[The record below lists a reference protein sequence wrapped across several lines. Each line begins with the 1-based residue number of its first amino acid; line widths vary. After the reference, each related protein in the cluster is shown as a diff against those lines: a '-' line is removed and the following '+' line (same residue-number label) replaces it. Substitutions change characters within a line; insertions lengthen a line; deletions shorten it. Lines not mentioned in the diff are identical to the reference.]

1 MNHLELRDNVLRY
14 YALHPDQASDI
25 IKDKLEFIKHTN
37 LWYDIVFLY
46 DTKKYL
52 NTMYQVSYEDNL
64 VRLTVPEFNKSLVM
78 GYSTDP
84 VSDMIRMLS
93 LLLIEQDSESP
104 HHYESPKDG
113 VAVFDFGCS
122 EGIYGNMYCNDTN
135 EYWGFDEKHWLPII
149 MKNVNTGLVNF
160 REGFV
165 TADSDLSDIKLTLPL
180 GMIKVDVEESACDVL
195 YACREFIT
203 KYHPMIQVAC
213 YHYHDQYK
221 DIINI
226 LRNDFN
232 YEDIIL
238 RGPMLFPQDQNQYY
252 PYFRYGLV
260 IAK

>member
-25 IKDKLEFIKHTN
+25 IKDKLEFIRRTDS
-37 LWYDIVFLY
+37 WYDIVFLY
-46 DTKKYL
+46 DTNKYL
-52 NTMYQVSYEDNL
+52 NTKYRVSYEDDL
-64 VRLTVPEFNKSLVM
+64 VRITAPKFNVSLVL
-78 GYSTDP
+78 GHRDSS
-84 VSDMIRMLS
+84 VNGLIRMLV

-113 VAVFDFGCS
+113 VSVFDFGCS
-122 EGIYGNMYCNDTN
+122 EGIYGNLYCNDTN
-135 EYWGFDEKHWLPII
+135 EYWGFDDKYWLPIM

-165 TADSDLSDIKLTLPL
+165 TADTDLSDIKLTLPL
-180 GMIKVDVEESACDVL
+180 GMIKIDVEESACDIL
-195 YACREFIT
+195 TACKNFIT
-203 KYHPMIQVAC
+203 QHHPTIQVAC

-221 DIINI
+221 EIVNI
-226 LRNDFN
+226 LKDDFN